1 MEKEMNRYQE
11 VLDLI
16 QVDRV
21 RMAQITSI
29 SIYNFRNQ
37 KTLLCNFPIIIKPN
51 ISERVSC

>member
-37 KTLLCNFPIIIKPN
+37 KTLLCNFPI
-51 ISERVSC
+51 S